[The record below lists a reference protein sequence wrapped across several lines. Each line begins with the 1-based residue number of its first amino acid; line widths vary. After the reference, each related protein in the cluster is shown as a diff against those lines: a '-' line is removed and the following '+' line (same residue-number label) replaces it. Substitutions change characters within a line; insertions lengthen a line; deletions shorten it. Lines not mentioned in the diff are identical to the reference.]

1 MIVIRLKFSYLQKL
15 LSLRFVHMMIDGT
28 VGIIDFSTGFD
39 LTNGKSYRFLAKVY
53 QGDIRIARMIN
64 TG

>member
-1 MIVIRLKFSYLQKL
+1 
-15 LSLRFVHMMIDGT
+15 MMIDGT

-39 LTNGKSYRFLAKVY
+39 LTNGKCYRFLAKVY